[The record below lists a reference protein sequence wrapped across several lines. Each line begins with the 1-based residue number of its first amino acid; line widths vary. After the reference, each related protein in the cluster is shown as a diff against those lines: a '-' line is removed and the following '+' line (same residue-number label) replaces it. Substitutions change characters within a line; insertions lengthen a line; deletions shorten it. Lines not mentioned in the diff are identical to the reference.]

1 MSKNTVNFMLH
12 IKVYKSINGNAY
24 NYLLKSRDFFLVRT
38 CTVFGN
44 RFADINLKGD
54 LFGGVTTAIISLPLA
69 LAFGVASGAGAEAGL
84 WGAIM
89 VGFFAALFGG
99 SSSLISEPTGPM
111 TVIMTAVLTSMMA
124 KYPETGM
131 AMSFTVVIMAGAFQV
146 LLGTLKLGKYIT
158 LMPYSV
164 ISGFMSGIGV
174 ILIILQISPLLGHLA
189 PAGGVIGTLSALPDN
204 ILNLKFSELFLGL
217 LTLGILF
224 FLPQKYRR
232 YVPAQLIAL
241 VAVTLLS
248 VIFFDTDSIRRIGEI
263 PAGLP
268 SLVLPHINA
277 DMFTTMVIDAL
288 VLGTLGCI
296 DTLLTA
302 VIGDSLTRKEHD
314 SDKELR
320 GQGLANIISG
330 LFGALPGAG
339 ATMGTVTNIQVG
351 ARSPLSGIIRALVL
365 ALVVLVAGG
374 LTEPIPMA
382 VLAGIAVYVGFNILD
397 WSFIQRAHKVNV
409 QGMAIMYGV
418 MLLTV
423 FVDLIVAVGLGVFI
437 SNIIII
443 EQLSRVQARQ
453 VKAISD
459 ADENSVPLTD
469 SERGLLD
476 KANGK
481 VLFFYLSGPM
491 IFSVSKAISQQ
502 HSSISD
508 YDVMILDLTDVPMID
523 VTVGLALENAI
534 KDALDARCEVLLLC
548 PNINTRQQL
557 EKFHVLTLVPEGNT
571 YLFRYEALQAS
582 LKYVKNT
589 DLLEP
594 T

>member
-1 MSKNTVNFMLH
+1 MFGQRFEN
-12 IKVYKSINGNAY
+12 IN
-24 NYLLKSRDFFLVRT
+24 V
-38 CTVFGN
+38 
-44 RFADINLKGD
+44 KGD

-89 VGFFAALFGG
+89 VGLFASLFGG
-99 SSSLISEPTGPM
+99 SSTLISEPTGPM
-111 TVIMTAVLTSMMA
+111 TVIMTAVLTSMVA

-131 AMSFTVVIMAGAFQV
+131 AMTFTVVMMAGAFQI

-174 ILIILQISPLLGHLA
+174 ILIILQLSPLLGHAA
-189 PAGGVIGTLSALPDN
+189 PSGGVMGTLTALPDT
-204 ILNLKFSELFLGL
+204 LSNLDIKELFLGL
-217 LTLGILF
+217 LTLAVLF
-224 FLPQKYRR
+224 LFPQHYRK
-232 YVPAQLIAL
+232 YVPAQLVAL
-241 VAVTLLS
+241 VAVTLIS
-248 VIFFDTDSIRRIGEI
+248 VIIFDMGSIRRIGEI

-268 SLVLPHINA
+268 SIVIPTINS
-277 DMFTTMVIDAL
+277 DMFMTMVIDAL

-302 VIGDSLTRKEHD
+302 VIGDSLTRQEHD

-320 GQGLANIISG
+320 GQGLANMISG

-351 ARSPLSGIIRALVL
+351 ARSPLSGVFRAAVL

-397 WSFIQRAHKVNV
+397 WSFIQRAHKVSV

-443 EQLSRVQARQ
+443 ERLSREQARQ

-459 ADENSVPLTD
+459 ADEDDVPLTE

-476 KANGK
+476 QANGK

-491 IFSVSKAISQQ
+491 IFSVSKAISRQ
-502 HSSISD
+502 HTSISD
-508 YDVMILDLTDVPMID
+508 YEVMILDLTDVPMID

-534 KDALDARCEVLLLC
+534 NDALDANCKVYLLC
-548 PNINTRQQL
+548 PNKQTREQL
-557 EKFHVLTLVPEGNT
+557 EKFHVTDLVPDENT
-571 YLFRYEALQAS
+571 FKFRYEALKSAI
-582 LKYVKNT
+582 KYVSPS
-589 DLLEP
+589 EE
-594 T
+594 

>member
-1 MSKNTVNFMLH
+1 MQG
-12 IKVYKSINGNAY
+12 KSA
-24 NYLLKSRDFFLVRT
+24 
-38 CTVFGN
+38 VFGS
-44 RFADINLKGD
+44 RFEDINFKGD
-54 LFGGVTTAIISLPLA
+54 VFGGVTTAIISLPLA

-89 VGFFAALFGG
+89 VGLFTSLFGG
-99 SSSLISEPTGPM
+99 SNTLISEPTGPM

-131 AMSFTVVIMAGAFQV
+131 AMTFTVVMMAGAFQI
-146 LLGTLKLGKYIT
+146 LLGTLKLGKYVT

-174 ILIILQISPLLGHLA
+174 ILIILQLSPLMGHAA
-189 PAGGVIGTLSALPDN
+189 PSGGVLGTLSALPET
-204 ILNLKFSELFLGL
+204 ISNLKFSELFLGL

-224 FLPQKYRR
+224 FFPKQYRK
-232 YVPAQLIAL
+232 YVPAQLVAL

-248 VIFFDTDSIRRIGEI
+248 VILFDTEDIRRIGEI

-268 SLVLPHINA
+268 SLVAPYIDT
-277 DMFTTMVIDAL
+277 DMFVEMVIDAL

-320 GQGLANIISG
+320 GQGLANMISG

-351 ARSPLSGIIRALVL
+351 ARSPLSGVIRALML

-397 WSFIQRAHKVNV
+397 WSFIQRAHKVSFS
-409 QGMAIMYGV
+409 GMAVMYGV

-443 EQLSRVQARQ
+443 ERLSREQARQ

-459 ADENSVPLTD
+459 ADEDDVPLTD

-476 KANGK
+476 RANGK

-491 IFSVSKAISQQ
+491 IFSVSKAISRQ

-534 KDALDARCEVLLLC
+534 KDALDANCAVYLLC
-548 PNINTRQQL
+548 PNERTREQL
-557 EKFHVLTLVPEGNT
+557 EKFHVIDLVPDENM
-571 YLFRYEALQAS
+571 YQFRYEALNAAVAHVEADQYQRITA
-582 LKYVKNT
+582 
-589 DLLEP
+589 
-594 T
+594 

>member
-1 MSKNTVNFMLH
+1 MF
-12 IKVYKSINGNAY
+12 G
-24 NYLLKSRDFFLVRT
+24 SRFK
-38 CTVFGN
+38 
-44 RFADINLKGD
+44 DINFKGD
-54 LFGGVTTAIISLPLA
+54 IFGGVTTAIISLPLA

-89 VGFFAALFGG
+89 VGLFASLFGG
-99 SSSLISEPTGPM
+99 SNTLISEPTGPM
-111 TVIMTAVLTSMMA
+111 TVIMTAVLTSMMT

-131 AMSFTVVIMAGAFQV
+131 AMTFTVVMMAGAFQI
-146 LLGTLKLGKYIT
+146 LLGTLKMGKYVT

-174 ILIILQISPLLGHLA
+174 ILIILQLSPLLGHAA
-189 PAGGVIGTLSALPDN
+189 PAGGVLGTLSALPET
-204 ILNLKFSELFLGL
+204 ISNLKFNELFLGL

-224 FLPQKYRR
+224 FFPKKYRK
-232 YVPAQLIAL
+232 YVPAQLVAL

-248 VIFFDTDSIRRIGEI
+248 VMLFDTEDIRRIGEI

-268 SLVLPHINA
+268 SLVAPHIDP
-277 DMFTTMVIDAL
+277 DMFVEMVIDAL

-320 GQGLANIISG
+320 GQGLANMISG

-351 ARSPLSGIIRALVL
+351 ARSPLSGVVRALVL

-397 WSFIQRAHKVNV
+397 WSFIQRAHKVSFS
-409 QGMAIMYGV
+409 GMAIMYGV

-423 FVDLIVAVGLGVFI
+423 FVDLIVAVGLGVFV
-437 SNIIII
+437 SNIMII
-443 EQLSRVQARQ
+443 ERLSREQARQ

-459 ADENSVPLTD
+459 ADEDDVPLTD

-476 KANGK
+476 RANGR

-491 IFSVSKAISQQ
+491 IFSVSKAISRQ
-502 HSSISD
+502 HTSISD
-508 YDVMILDLTDVPMID
+508 YDVMILDLTDVPMLD

-534 KDALDARCEVLLLC
+534 KDALDAHCEVYLLC
-548 PNINTRQQL
+548 PNQRTREQL
-557 EKFHVLTLVPEGNT
+557 EKFHVIDLVPDNNM
-571 YLFRYEALQAS
+571 YQFRYEALNAAVAHVESDQYQRMTA
-582 LKYVKNT
+582 
-589 DLLEP
+589 
-594 T
+594 

>member
-1 MSKNTVNFMLH
+1 MFQ
-12 IKVYKSINGNAY
+12 A
-24 NYLLKSRDFFLVRT
+24 
-38 CTVFGN
+38 
-44 RFADINLKGD
+44 RFADLNLRGD

-84 WGAIM
+84 WGAIL
-89 VGFFAALFGG
+89 VGLFAALFGG
-99 SSSLISEPTGPM
+99 SSTLISEPTGPM
-111 TVIMTAVLTSMMA
+111 TVIMTAILTTMVSR
-124 KYPETGM
+124 YPESG
-131 AMSFTVVIMAGAFQV
+131 AAIAFTVVMMAGAFQI

-164 ISGFMSGIGV
+164 VSGFMSGIGV
-174 ILIILQISPLLGHLA
+174 ILIILQLSPLLGH
-189 PAGGVIGTLSALPDN
+189 PSPGGGVLGTLSALPE
-204 ILNLKFSELFLGL
+204 LLANLKFSELFLGL
-217 LTLGILF
+217 ITLAILF
-224 FLPQKYRR
+224 FLPQKYRKQ
-232 YVPAQLIAL
+232 VPAQLVAL
-241 VAVTLLS
+241 VAVTLFS
-248 VIFFDTDSIRRIGEI
+248 VIFFDTDDIRRIGEI

-268 SLVLPHINA
+268 SIVVPTFNSEI
-277 DMFTTMVIDAL
+277 FVTMVIDAL

-314 SDKELR
+314 SDRELQ
-320 GQGLANIISG
+320 GQGIANMLAG

-351 ARSPLSGIIRALVL
+351 ARSPLSGVTRALVL

-382 VLAGIAVYVGFNILD
+382 VLAGIAVYVGVNILD
-397 WSFIQRAHKVNV
+397 WAFIQRAHKISI

-437 SNIIII
+437 SNILVI
-443 EQLSRVQARQ
+443 ERLSREQARQ

-459 ADENSVPLTD
+459 ADDDDVPLTE
-469 SERGLLD
+469 SERKLLD

-491 IFSVSKAISQQ
+491 IFSVSKAITRQ
-502 HSSISD
+502 HSSVD
-508 YDVMILDLTDVPMID
+508 KYQAMILDLTDVPMID

-534 KDALDARCEVLLLC
+534 RDAQEANCEVYLLC
-548 PNINTRQQL
+548 PNEKTRSEL
-557 EKFHVLTLVPEGNT
+557 EKFHVIDLVPDQNMFT
-571 YLFRYEALQAS
+571 FRYEALNAAVKQVTAS
-582 LKYVKNT
+582 
-589 DLLEP
+589 E
-594 T
+594 

>member
-1 MSKNTVNFMLH
+1 MF
-12 IKVYKSINGNAY
+12 G
-24 NYLLKSRDFFLVRT
+24 SRFK
-38 CTVFGN
+38 
-44 RFADINLKGD
+44 DINFKGD
-54 LFGGVTTAIISLPLA
+54 IFGGVTTAIISLPLA

-89 VGFFAALFGG
+89 VGLFASLFGG
-99 SSSLISEPTGPM
+99 SNTLISEPTGPM

-131 AMSFTVVIMAGAFQV
+131 AMTFTVVMMAGAFQI
-146 LLGTLKLGKYIT
+146 LIGTLKMGKYVT

-174 ILIILQISPLLGHLA
+174 ILIILQLSPLLGHAA
-189 PAGGVIGTLSALPDN
+189 PTGGVLGTLSALPET
-204 ILNLKFSELFLGL
+204 ISNLKFNELFLGL

-224 FLPQKYRR
+224 FFPKKYRK
-232 YVPAQLIAL
+232 YVPAQLVAL

-248 VIFFDTDSIRRIGEI
+248 VMLFDTEDIRRIGEI

-268 SLVLPHINA
+268 SLVAPHIDP
-277 DMFTTMVIDAL
+277 DMFVEMVIDAL

-320 GQGLANIISG
+320 GQGLANMISG

-351 ARSPLSGIIRALVL
+351 ARSPLSGVVRALVL

-397 WSFIQRAHKVNV
+397 WSFIQRAHKVSFS
-409 QGMAIMYGV
+409 GMAIMYGV

-423 FVDLIVAVGLGVFI
+423 FVDLIVAVGLGVFV
-437 SNIIII
+437 SNIMII
-443 EQLSRVQARQ
+443 ERLSREQARQ

-459 ADENSVPLTD
+459 ADEDDVPLTD

-476 KANGK
+476 RANGR

-491 IFSVSKAISQQ
+491 IFSVSKAISRQ
-502 HSSISD
+502 HTSISD
-508 YDVMILDLTDVPMID
+508 YDVMILDLTDVPMLD

-534 KDALDARCEVLLLC
+534 KDALDARCEVYLLC
-548 PNINTRQQL
+548 PNQRTREQL
-557 EKFHVLTLVPEGNT
+557 EKFHVIDLVPDNNM
-571 YLFRYEALQAS
+571 YQFRYEALNAAVAHVESDQYQRMTA
-582 LKYVKNT
+582 
-589 DLLEP
+589 
-594 T
+594 

>member
-1 MSKNTVNFMLH
+1 MF
-12 IKVYKSINGNAY
+12 G
-24 NYLLKSRDFFLVRT
+24 SRFE
-38 CTVFGN
+38 
-44 RFADINLKGD
+44 DINFKGD
-54 LFGGVTTAIISLPLA
+54 VFGGVTTAIISLPLA

-89 VGFFAALFGG
+89 VGLFASLFGG
-99 SSSLISEPTGPM
+99 SNTLISEPTGPM

-124 KYPETGM
+124 KYPGTGM
-131 AMSFTVVIMAGAFQV
+131 AMTFTVVMMAGAFQI
-146 LLGTLKLGKYIT
+146 LLGTLKLGKYVT

-174 ILIILQISPLLGHLA
+174 ILIILQLSPLMGHAA
-189 PAGGVIGTLSALPDN
+189 PSGGVLGTLSALPET
-204 ILNLKFSELFLGL
+204 ISNLKFSELFLGL

-224 FLPQKYRR
+224 FFPKQYRK
-232 YVPAQLIAL
+232 YVPAQLVAL

-248 VIFFDTDSIRRIGEI
+248 VMLFDTEDIRRIGEI

-268 SLVLPHINA
+268 SLVAPHIDP
-277 DMFTTMVIDAL
+277 DMFVEMVIDAL

-320 GQGLANIISG
+320 GQGLANMISG

-351 ARSPLSGIIRALVL
+351 ARSPLSGVIRALML

-397 WSFIQRAHKVNV
+397 WSFIQRAHKVSFS
-409 QGMAIMYGV
+409 GMAVMYGV

-443 EQLSRVQARQ
+443 ERLSREQARQ

-459 ADENSVPLTD
+459 ADEDDVPLTD

-476 KANGK
+476 RANGK

-491 IFSVSKAISQQ
+491 IFSVSKAISRQ

-534 KDALDARCEVLLLC
+534 KDALDANCAVYLLC
-548 PNINTRQQL
+548 PNERTREQL
-557 EKFHVLTLVPEGNT
+557 EKFHVIDLVPNDNM
-571 YLFRYEALQAS
+571 YQFRYEALNAAVAHVEADQYQRITA
-582 LKYVKNT
+582 
-589 DLLEP
+589 
-594 T
+594 

>member
-1 MSKNTVNFMLH
+1 MINNLRIICYSHANFCIRGIVLF
-12 IKVYKSINGNAY
+12 KERFKDVSI
-24 NYLLKSRDFFLVRT
+24 
-38 CTVFGN
+38 
-44 RFADINLKGD
+44 KGD

-84 WGAIM
+84 WGAIL

-99 SSSLISEPTGPM
+99 SSTLISEPTGPM
-111 TVIMTAVLTSMMA
+111 TVIMTAILTTMVA
-124 KYPETGM
+124 KYPESGV
-131 AMSFTVVIMAGAFQV
+131 AISFTIVMMAGAFQF
-146 LLGTLKLGKYIT
+146 LIGSLKLGKYVT

-174 ILIILQISPLLGHLA
+174 ILIILQLSPLLGHAA
-189 PAGGVIGTLSALPDN
+189 PTGGVIGTLSSLPNTLAN
-204 ILNLKFSELFLGL
+204 IKFSELFLGL
-217 LTLGILF
+217 LTLVTLF
-224 FLPQKYRR
+224 MFPKRYRK
-232 YVPAQLIAL
+232 YVPAQLVAL
-241 VAVTLLS
+241 VGVTLLS
-248 VIFFDTDSIRRIGEI
+248 IMFFDTDSIRRIGEI

-268 SLVLPHINA
+268 SLVVPHINA
-277 DMFTTMVIDAL
+277 DIFVTMIIDAL

-320 GQGLANIISG
+320 GQGLANMISG

-351 ARSPLSGIIRALVL
+351 ARSPLSGITRAVVL

-397 WSFIQRAHKVNV
+397 WSFIQRAHKVSM
-409 QGMAIMYGV
+409 QSMTIMYGV

-437 SNIIII
+437 SNILII
-443 EQLSRVQARQ
+443 ERLSREQARQ

-459 ADENSVPLTD
+459 ADQNDVPLTQ

-476 KANGK
+476 QANGK

-491 IFSVSKAISQQ
+491 IFSVSKAISRQ
-502 HSSISD
+502 HTSIAE
-508 YDVMILDLTDVPMID
+508 YEAMILDLTDVPMID

-534 KDALDARCEVLLLC
+534 KDALEANCEVFLLC
-548 PNINTRQQL
+548 PNQQTREQLGKFQAIDSLPKENT
-557 EKFHVLTLVPEGNT
+557 F
-571 YLFRYEALQAS
+571 LFRYEALQAA
-582 LKYVKNT
+582 LKHVKKQ
-589 DLLEP
+589 D
-594 T
+594 

>member
-1 MSKNTVNFMLH
+1 MFR
-12 IKVYKSINGNAY
+12 G
-24 NYLLKSRDFFLVRT
+24 
-38 CTVFGN
+38 
-44 RFADINLKGD
+44 RFADIDLKGD
-54 LFGGVTTAIISLPLA
+54 VFGGVTTAIISLPLA

-84 WGAIM
+84 WGAIL
-89 VGFFAALFGG
+89 VGLFAALFGG
-99 SSSLISEPTGPM
+99 SSTLISEPTGPM
-111 TVIMTAVLTSMMA
+111 TVIMTAILTSMVSR
-124 KYPETGM
+124 YPETGL
-131 AMSFTVVIMAGAFQV
+131 AVSFTVVMMAGAFQIV
-146 LLGTLKLGKYIT
+146 LGTLKLGKYIT

-174 ILIILQISPLLGHLA
+174 ILIILQLSPLLGQAA
-189 PAGGVIGTLSALPDN
+189 PAGGVMGTLTALPE
-204 ILNLKFSELFLGL
+204 IISQMKFSELFLGL

-224 FLPQKYRR
+224 FLPAQYRKQ
-232 YVPAQLIAL
+232 VPVQLIAL
-241 VAVTLLS
+241 VGVTLIS
-248 VIFFDTDSIRRIGEI
+248 VLLFDRDEIRRIGVI

-268 SLVLPHINA
+268 SFVIPTFNA
-277 DMFTTMVIDAL
+277 EMFTTMVIDAL

-320 GQGLANIISG
+320 GQGLANMIAG
-330 LFGALPGAG
+330 LLGALPGAG

-351 ARSPLSGIIRALVL
+351 ARSPLSGVVRALIL

-397 WSFIQRAHKVNV
+397 WSFIQRAHKVSV

-437 SNIIII
+437 SNILII
-443 EQLSRVQARQ
+443 ERLSREQARQ

-459 ADENSVPLTD
+459 ADENDVPLTD
-469 SERGLLD
+469 SERALLD
-476 KANGK
+476 QANGK

-491 IFSVSKAISQQ
+491 IFSVSKAIARQ
-502 HSSISD
+502 HNHISD
-508 YDVMILDLTDVPMID
+508 YEAMILDLTDVPMID

-534 KDALDARCEVLLLC
+534 NDALDAHCAVYLLC
-548 PNINTRQQL
+548 PNVHTKQQL
-557 EKFHVLTLVPEGNT
+557 EKFHILDLVPTEQT
-571 YLFRYEALQAS
+571 FSFRYEALNAA
-582 LKYVKNT
+582 VKQVAQNR
-589 DLLEP
+589 
-594 T
+594 

>member
-1 MSKNTVNFMLH
+1 MF
-12 IKVYKSINGNAY
+12 G
-24 NYLLKSRDFFLVRT
+24 SRFK
-38 CTVFGN
+38 
-44 RFADINLKGD
+44 DINFKGD
-54 LFGGVTTAIISLPLA
+54 IFGGVTTAIISLPLA

-89 VGFFAALFGG
+89 VGLFASLFGG
-99 SSSLISEPTGPM
+99 SNTLISEPTGPM

-131 AMSFTVVIMAGAFQV
+131 AMTFTVVMMAGAFQI
-146 LLGTLKLGKYIT
+146 LLGTLKMGKYVT

-174 ILIILQISPLLGHLA
+174 ILIILQLSPLLGHAA
-189 PAGGVIGTLSALPDN
+189 PTGGVIGTLSALPET
-204 ILNLKFSELFLGL
+204 ISNLKFNELFLGL

-224 FLPQKYRR
+224 FFPKKYRK
-232 YVPAQLIAL
+232 YVPAQLVAL

-248 VIFFDTDSIRRIGEI
+248 VMLFDTEDIRRIGEI

-268 SLVLPHINA
+268 SLVAPHIDP
-277 DMFTTMVIDAL
+277 DMFVEMVIDAL

-320 GQGLANIISG
+320 GQGLANMISG

-351 ARSPLSGIIRALVL
+351 ARSPLSGVVRALVL

-397 WSFIQRAHKVNV
+397 WSFIQRAHKVSFS
-409 QGMAIMYGV
+409 GMAIMYGV

-423 FVDLIVAVGLGVFI
+423 FVDLIVAVGLGVFV
-437 SNIIII
+437 SNIMII
-443 EQLSRVQARQ
+443 ERLSREQARQ

-459 ADENSVPLTD
+459 ADEDDVPLTD

-476 KANGK
+476 RANGR

-491 IFSVSKAISQQ
+491 IFSVSKAISRQ
-502 HSSISD
+502 HTSISD
-508 YDVMILDLTDVPMID
+508 YDVMILDLTDVPMLD

-534 KDALDARCEVLLLC
+534 KDALDARCEVYLLC
-548 PNINTRQQL
+548 PNQRTREQL
-557 EKFHVLTLVPEGNT
+557 EKFHVIDLVPDNNM
-571 YLFRYEALQAS
+571 YQFRYEALNAAVAHVESDQYQRMTA
-582 LKYVKNT
+582 
-589 DLLEP
+589 
-594 T
+594 

>member
-1 MSKNTVNFMLH
+1 MF
-12 IKVYKSINGNAY
+12 G
-24 NYLLKSRDFFLVRT
+24 SRFK
-38 CTVFGN
+38 
-44 RFADINLKGD
+44 DINFKGD
-54 LFGGVTTAIISLPLA
+54 IFGGVITAIISLPLA
-69 LAFGVASGAGAEAGL
+69 LAFGVASGAGAEASL

-89 VGFFAALFGG
+89 VGLFASLFGG
-99 SSSLISEPTGPM
+99 SNTLISEPTGPM

-131 AMSFTVVIMAGAFQV
+131 AMTFTVVMMAGAFQI
-146 LLGTLKLGKYIT
+146 LLGTLKMGKYVT

-174 ILIILQISPLLGHLA
+174 ILIILQLSPLLGHAA
-189 PAGGVIGTLSALPDN
+189 PTGGVLGTLSALPET
-204 ILNLKFSELFLGL
+204 ISNLKFNELFLGL

-224 FLPQKYRR
+224 FFPKKYRK
-232 YVPAQLIAL
+232 YVPAQLVAL

-248 VIFFDTDSIRRIGEI
+248 VMLFDTEDIRRIGEI

-268 SLVLPHINA
+268 SLVAPHIDP
-277 DMFTTMVIDAL
+277 DMFVEMVIDAL

-320 GQGLANIISG
+320 GQGLANMISG

-351 ARSPLSGIIRALVL
+351 ARSPLSGVVRALVL

-397 WSFIQRAHKVNV
+397 WSFIQRAHKVSFS
-409 QGMAIMYGV
+409 GMAIMYGV

-423 FVDLIVAVGLGVFI
+423 FVDLIVAVGLGVFV
-437 SNIIII
+437 SNIMII
-443 EQLSRVQARQ
+443 ERLSREQARQ

-459 ADENSVPLTD
+459 ADEDDVPLTD

-476 KANGK
+476 RANGR

-491 IFSVSKAISQQ
+491 IFSVSKAISRQ
-502 HSSISD
+502 HTSISD
-508 YDVMILDLTDVPMID
+508 YDVMILDLTDVPMLD

-534 KDALDARCEVLLLC
+534 KDALDARCEVYLLC
-548 PNINTRQQL
+548 PNQRTREQL
-557 EKFHVLTLVPEGNT
+557 EKFHVIDLVPDNNM
-571 YLFRYEALQAS
+571 YQFRYEALNAAVAHVESDHYQRMTA
-582 LKYVKNT
+582 
-589 DLLEP
+589 
-594 T
+594 

>member
-1 MSKNTVNFMLH
+1 MFGQRFESVNF
-12 IKVYKSINGNAY
+12 
-24 NYLLKSRDFFLVRT
+24 
-38 CTVFGN
+38 
-44 RFADINLKGD
+44 KGD

-89 VGFFAALFGG
+89 VGLFASLFGG
-99 SSSLISEPTGPM
+99 SSTLISEPTGPM
-111 TVIMTAVLTSMMA
+111 TVIMTAVLTSMVA
-124 KYPETGM
+124 KYPETGI
-131 AMSFTVVIMAGAFQV
+131 AMTFTVVMMAGAFQI

-174 ILIILQISPLLGHLA
+174 ILIILQLSPLLGHAA
-189 PAGGVIGTLSALPDN
+189 PTGGVIGTLKALPDTLAHLD
-204 ILNLKFSELFLGL
+204 IKELFLGV
-217 LTLGILF
+217 LTLGVLF
-224 FLPQKYRR
+224 LFPQQYRK
-232 YVPAQLIAL
+232 YVPAQLVAL
-241 VAVTLLS
+241 VAVTLIS
-248 VIFFDTDSIRRIGEI
+248 VIIFDTDSIRRIGEI

-268 SLVLPHINA
+268 SIVIPTINS
-277 DMFTTMVIDAL
+277 DMFMTMVIDAL

-320 GQGLANIISG
+320 GQGLANMISG

-351 ARSPLSGIIRALVL
+351 ARSPLSGVFRAAVL

-397 WSFIQRAHKVNV
+397 WSFIQRAHKVSFA
-409 QGMAIMYGV
+409 GMAIMYGV

-443 EQLSRVQARQ
+443 ERLSREQARQ

-459 ADENSVPLTD
+459 ADEDDVPLTD
-469 SERGLLD
+469 SERRLLD

-491 IFSVSKAISQQ
+491 IFSVSKAIARQ

-508 YDVMILDLTDVPMID
+508 YEVMILDLTDVPMID

-534 KDALDARCEVLLLC
+534 NDALDANCKVYLLC
-548 PNINTRQQL
+548 PNEKTREQL
-557 EKFHVLTLVPEGNT
+557 EKFHVTDLVPDENT
-571 YLFRYEALQAS
+571 FKFRYEALKSAVR
-582 LKYVKNT
+582 YVSP
-589 DLLEP
+589 DEI
-594 T
+594 

>member
-1 MSKNTVNFMLH
+1 MTFYFLKLNAG
-12 IKVYKSINGNAY
+12 KSA
-24 NYLLKSRDFFLVRT
+24 
-38 CTVFGN
+38 VFGS
-44 RFADINLKGD
+44 RFEDINFKGD
-54 LFGGVTTAIISLPLA
+54 VFGGVTTAIISLPLA

-89 VGFFAALFGG
+89 VGLFASLFGG
-99 SSSLISEPTGPM
+99 SNTLISEPTGPM

-131 AMSFTVVIMAGAFQV
+131 AMTFTVVMMAGAFQI
-146 LLGTLKLGKYIT
+146 LLGTLKLGKYVT

-174 ILIILQISPLLGHLA
+174 ILIILQLSPLMGHAA
-189 PAGGVIGTLSALPDN
+189 PSGGVLGTLSALPET
-204 ILNLKFSELFLGL
+204 ISKLKFSELFLGL

-224 FLPQKYRR
+224 FFPKQYRK
-232 YVPAQLIAL
+232 YVPAQLVAL

-248 VIFFDTDSIRRIGEI
+248 VMLFDTEDIRRIGEI

-268 SLVLPHINA
+268 SLVAPHIDP
-277 DMFTTMVIDAL
+277 DMFVEMVIDAL

-320 GQGLANIISG
+320 GQGLANMISG

-351 ARSPLSGIIRALVL
+351 ARSPLSGVIRALML

-397 WSFIQRAHKVNV
+397 WSFIQRAHKVSFS
-409 QGMAIMYGV
+409 GMAVMYGV

-443 EQLSRVQARQ
+443 ERLSREQARQ

-459 ADENSVPLTD
+459 ADEDDVPLTD

-476 KANGK
+476 RANGK

-491 IFSVSKAISQQ
+491 IFSVSKAISRQ

-534 KDALDARCEVLLLC
+534 KDALDANCAVYLLC
-548 PNINTRQQL
+548 PNERTREQL
-557 EKFHVLTLVPEGNT
+557 EKFHVIDLVPNDNM
-571 YLFRYEALQAS
+571 YQFRYEALNAAVAHVEADQYQRITA
-582 LKYVKNT
+582 
-589 DLLEP
+589 
-594 T
+594 

>member
-1 MSKNTVNFMLH
+1 MF
-12 IKVYKSINGNAY
+12 G
-24 NYLLKSRDFFLVRT
+24 SRFE
-38 CTVFGN
+38 
-44 RFADINLKGD
+44 DINFKGD
-54 LFGGVTTAIISLPLA
+54 IFGGVTTAIISLPLA

-89 VGFFAALFGG
+89 VGLFASLFGG
-99 SSSLISEPTGPM
+99 SNTLISEPTGPM

-131 AMSFTVVIMAGAFQV
+131 AMTFTVVMMAGAFQI
-146 LLGTLKLGKYIT
+146 LLGTLKMGKYVT

-174 ILIILQISPLLGHLA
+174 ILIILQLSPLLGHAA
-189 PAGGVIGTLSALPDN
+189 PTGGVLGTLSALPET
-204 ILNLKFSELFLGL
+204 ISNLKFNELFLGL

-224 FLPQKYRR
+224 FFPKKYRK
-232 YVPAQLIAL
+232 YVPAQLVAL

-248 VIFFDTDSIRRIGEI
+248 VMLFDTEDIRRIGEI

-268 SLVLPHINA
+268 SLVAPHIDP
-277 DMFTTMVIDAL
+277 DMFVEMVIDAL

-320 GQGLANIISG
+320 GQGLANMISG

-351 ARSPLSGIIRALVL
+351 ARSPLSGVVRALVL

-397 WSFIQRAHKVNV
+397 WSFIQRAHKVSFS
-409 QGMAIMYGV
+409 GMAIMYGV

-423 FVDLIVAVGLGVFI
+423 FVDLIVAVGLGVFV
-437 SNIIII
+437 SNIMII
-443 EQLSRVQARQ
+443 ERLSREQARQ

-459 ADENSVPLTD
+459 ADEEDVPLTD

-476 KANGK
+476 RANGR

-491 IFSVSKAISQQ
+491 IFSVSKAISRQ
-502 HSSISD
+502 HTSISD
-508 YDVMILDLTDVPMID
+508 YDVMILDLTDVPMLD

-534 KDALDARCEVLLLC
+534 KDALDARCEVYLLC
-548 PNINTRQQL
+548 PNQRTREQL
-557 EKFHVLTLVPEGNT
+557 EKFHVIDLVPDNNM
-571 YLFRYEALQAS
+571 YQFRYEALNAAVAHVESDQYQRMTA
-582 LKYVKNT
+582 
-589 DLLEP
+589 
-594 T
+594 

>member
-1 MSKNTVNFMLH
+1 MS
-12 IKVYKSINGNAY
+12 G
-24 NYLLKSRDFFLVRT
+24 SRFK
-38 CTVFGN
+38 
-44 RFADINLKGD
+44 DINFKGD

-111 TVIMTAVLTSMMA
+111 TVIMTAVLTSMVA

-131 AMSFTVVIMAGAFQV
+131 AISFTVVMMAGAFQI

-174 ILIILQISPLLGHLA
+174 ILIILQLSPLLGQA
-189 PAGGVIGTLSALPDN
+189 SPSGGVMGTLTALPN
-204 ILNLKFSELFLGL
+204 ILSNINFSELFLAL

-224 FLPQKYRR
+224 FFPKQYQK
-232 YVPAQLIAL
+232 YVPAQLVAL
-241 VAVTLLS
+241 VAITLVSMILFS
-248 VIFFDTDSIRRIGEI
+248 TDDIRRIGEI

-268 SLVLPHINA
+268 SIVIPHFNI
-277 DMFTTMVIDAL
+277 DIFMTMIIDAL

-314 SDKELR
+314 PDKELR
-320 GQGLANIISG
+320 GQGIANMISG

-351 ARSPLSGIIRALVL
+351 ARSPMSGIIRALVL
-365 ALVVLVAGG
+365 AVVVLLAAC

-397 WSFIQRAHKVNV
+397 WSFIQRAHKVSI

-437 SNIIII
+437 SNIIVI
-443 EQLSRVQARQ
+443 ERLSREQARK

-459 ADENSVPLTD
+459 TDGDDVPLTYR
-469 SERGLLD
+469 ERVLLD

-491 IFSVSKAISQQ
+491 IFSVSKAISRQ
-502 HSSISD
+502 HTSVAD

-523 VTVGLALENAI
+523 ETVGLALENAV
-534 KDALDARCEVLLLC
+534 KDAQEAQCEVLLLC
-548 PNINTRQQL
+548 PNEQTYQQL
-557 EKFHVLTLVPEGNT
+557 KKCSVLDLVPDSNT
-571 YLFRYEALQAS
+571 YLLRYTALQAA
-582 LKYVKNT
+582 LKYVENSEYNEKT
-589 DLLEP
+589 Y
-594 T
+594 

>member
-1 MSKNTVNFMLH
+1 MF
-12 IKVYKSINGNAY
+12 G
-24 NYLLKSRDFFLVRT
+24 SRFT
-38 CTVFGN
+38 
-44 RFADINLKGD
+44 DINLKGD
-54 LFGGVTTAIISLPLA
+54 MFGGVTTAIISLPLA

-84 WGAIM
+84 WGAIT
-89 VGFFAALFGG
+89 VGLFAALFGG

-111 TVIMTAVLTSMMA
+111 TVIMTAVMTSMVA

-131 AMSFTVVIMAGAFQV
+131 AMTFTVVMMAGAFQI
-146 LLGTLKLGKYIT
+146 LLGTLKLGKYVT

-174 ILIILQISPLLGHLA
+174 ILIILQLSPLLGHAA
-189 PAGGVIGTLSALPDN
+189 PSGGVMGTLSALPDT
-204 ILNLKFSELFLGL
+204 LANLKISELFLGA

-224 FLPQKYRR
+224 GFPAKYRK
-232 YVPAQLIAL
+232 YVPAQLVAL

-248 VIFFDTDSIRRIGEI
+248 VIIFDTDSIRRIGEI

-268 SLVLPHINA
+268 SLVIPTISA
-277 DMFTTMVIDAL
+277 EQFTTMVIDAL

-320 GQGLANIISG
+320 GQGIANMISG

-351 ARSPLSGIIRALVL
+351 ARSPLSGVIRALVL

-382 VLAGIAVYVGFNILD
+382 VLAGIAMYVGFNILD
-397 WSFIQRAHKVNV
+397 WSFIQRAHKVSYA
-409 QGMAIMYGV
+409 GMGVMYGV

-423 FVDLIVAVGLGVFI
+423 FVDLIIAVGLGVFI
-437 SNIIII
+437 SNILII
-443 EQLSRVQARQ
+443 ERLSREQARQ

-459 ADENSVPLTD
+459 GDDEDDIPLTD
-469 SERGLLD
+469 SERQLLD
-476 KANGK
+476 SANGK

-491 IFSVSKAISQQ
+491 IFSVSKAISRQ

-508 YDVMILDLTDVPMID
+508 YEAMILDLTDVPMID

-534 KDALDARCEVLLLC
+534 KDALDAQCEVYLLC
-548 PNINTRQQL
+548 PNENTRQQL
-557 EKFHVLTLVPEGNT
+557 EKFHVIDLVPESNT
-571 YLFRYEALQAS
+571 YRFRYEALTAATS
-582 LKYVKNT
+582 YV
-589 DLLEP
+589 DRDEHQFESV
-594 T
+594 

>member
-1 MSKNTVNFMLH
+1 MTK
-12 IKVYKSINGNAY
+12 K
-24 NYLLKSRDFFLVRT
+24 
-38 CTVFGN
+38 
-44 RFADINLKGD
+44 RFDKIDLKGD
-54 LFGGVTTAIISLPLA
+54 VFGGVTTAIISLPLA

-89 VGFFAALFGG
+89 VGFFAAIFGG
-99 SSSLISEPTGPM
+99 SSTLISEPTGPM

-124 KYPETGM
+124 KYPDTGM
-131 AMSFTVVIMAGAFQV
+131 AMAFTVVMMAGAFQI
-146 LLGTLKLGKYIT
+146 LLGTLKLGKYVT

-174 ILIILQISPLLGHLA
+174 ILIILQLSPLLGHSA
-189 PAGGVIGTLSALPDN
+189 PAGGVLGTLSALPATLSN
-204 ILNLKFSELFLGL
+204 IHWSELFLGV
-217 LTLGILF
+217 LTLGVLF
-224 FLPQKYRR
+224 FFPKQYRK
-232 YVPAQLIAL
+232 YVPAQLVAL

-248 VIFFDTDSIRRIGEI
+248 ILLFDSDSIRRIGEI

-268 SLVLPHINA
+268 SLVVPHFNA
-277 DMFTTMVIDAL
+277 EIFTSMVIDAL

-320 GQGLANIISG
+320 GQGIANMISG

-351 ARSPLSGIIRALVL
+351 ARSPVSGIVRAIVL
-365 ALVVLVAGG
+365 ALVVLVAGS

-397 WSFIQRAHKVNV
+397 WSFIQRAHKVSL

-423 FVDLIVAVGLGVFI
+423 FVDLIAAVGLGVFI

-443 EQLSRVQARQ
+443 EKLSREQARK

-459 ADENSVPLTD
+459 SDDNGVPLTRN
-469 SERGLLD
+469 ERAILD
-476 KANGK
+476 KACGQ

-491 IFSVSKAISQQ
+491 IFSVSKAISRQ
-502 HSSISD
+502 HTSISD
-508 YDVMILDLTDVPMID
+508 YQVMILDLSDVPMID

-534 KDALDARCEVLLLC
+534 KDAQDVQCEVLLLC
-548 PNINTRQQL
+548 PNMRTRQQL
-557 EKFHVLTLVPEGNT
+557 EKFHILDLIATEHNYATREQALEAALTHING
-571 YLFRYEALQAS
+571 
-582 LKYVKNT
+582 
-589 DLLEP
+589 EP
-594 T
+594 NPLTAA

>member
-1 MSKNTVNFMLH
+1 M
-12 IKVYKSINGNAY
+12 
-24 NYLLKSRDFFLVRT
+24 
-38 CTVFGN
+38 FGD
-44 RFADINLKGD
+44 RFNDINLKGD

-84 WGAIM
+84 WGAIL
-89 VGFFAALFGG
+89 VGLFAALFGG
-99 SSSLISEPTGPM
+99 SSTLISEPTGPM
-111 TVIMTAVLTSMMA
+111 TVIMTAVLTSMVA
-124 KYPETGM
+124 KYPESGI
-131 AMSFTVVIMAGAFQV
+131 AISFTIVMMAGAFQV
-146 LLGTLKLGKYIT
+146 LIGTLKLGKYIT

-164 ISGFMSGIGV
+164 VSGFMSGIGV
-174 ILIILQISPLLGHLA
+174 ILIILQLSPLLGHAA
-189 PAGGVIGTLSALPDN
+189 PAGGVLGTLSALPETISN
-204 ILNLKFSELFLGL
+204 MKFSEFFLGL

-224 FLPQKYRR
+224 FFPKQYRK
-232 YVPAQLIAL
+232 YVPAQLVAL

-248 VIFFDTDSIRRIGEI
+248 VILFDFDDVRRIGEI
-263 PAGLP
+263 PTGLP
-268 SLVLPHINA
+268 SLVVPVVNGEI
-277 DMFTTMVIDAL
+277 FTAMVIDAL

-320 GQGLANIISG
+320 GQGLANMISG

-351 ARSPLSGIIRALVL
+351 ARSPLSGVIRALIL
-365 ALVVLVAGG
+365 ALVVLVASG

-382 VLAGIAVYVGFNILD
+382 VLAGIAVYVGFGILD
-397 WSFIQRAHKVNV
+397 WSFIQRAHRVSV

-437 SNIIII
+437 SNILII
-443 EQLSRVQARQ
+443 ERLSRVQAKQ

-459 ADENSVPLTD
+459 ADENDVPLTD

-476 KANGK
+476 RANGK

-491 IFSVSKAISQQ
+491 IFSVSKAISRQ
-502 HSSISD
+502 HSSIAD
-508 YDVMILDLTDVPMID
+508 YEAMILDLTDVPMID

-534 KDALDARCEVLLLC
+534 KDAQEAQCDVYLLC
-548 PNINTRQQL
+548 PNERVREQL
-557 EKFHVLTLVPEGNT
+557 EKFHVLDLVPDENT
-571 YLFRYEALQAS
+571 FKFRYEALNAAVNKVEQDEHQGAFI
-582 LKYVKNT
+582 
-589 DLLEP
+589 
-594 T
+594 

>member
-1 MSKNTVNFMLH
+1 MF
-12 IKVYKSINGNAY
+12 G
-24 NYLLKSRDFFLVRT
+24 SRFEDM
-38 CTVFGN
+38 
-44 RFADINLKGD
+44 NLKGD
-54 LFGGVTTAIISLPLA
+54 MFGGVTTAIISLPLA

-89 VGFFAALFGG
+89 VGLFAALFGG
-99 SSSLISEPTGPM
+99 SSSLIAEPTGPM
-111 TVIMTAVLTSMMA
+111 TVIMTAVMTSMMA
-124 KYPETGM
+124 KYPESGM
-131 AMSFTVVIMAGAFQV
+131 AMTFTVVMMAGAFQV
-146 LLGTLKLGKYIT
+146 LLGTLKLGKYVT

-174 ILIILQISPLLGHLA
+174 ILIILQLSPLLGHAA
-189 PAGGVIGTLSALPDN
+189 PSGGVMGTLAALPDTVAN
-204 ILNLKFSELFLGL
+204 MKFSELFLGL
-217 LTLGILF
+217 LTLAILF
-224 FLPQKYRR
+224 LFPSKYRK
-232 YVPAQLIAL
+232 YVPAQLVAL

-248 VIFFDTDSIRRIGEI
+248 VIIFDTETIRRIGEI

-268 SLVLPHINA
+268 SLVIPTINA
-277 DMFTTMVIDAL
+277 EVFTTMVIDAL

-320 GQGLANIISG
+320 GQGIANILSG

-351 ARSPLSGIIRALVL
+351 ARSPLSGVIRALVL

-397 WSFIQRAHKVNV
+397 WSFIQRAHKVSFA
-409 QGMAIMYGV
+409 GMAIMYGV

-437 SNIIII
+437 SNILII
-443 EQLSRVQARQ
+443 ERLSREQARQ

-459 ADENSVPLTD
+459 ADEDDLPLTD
-469 SERGLLD
+469 SERQLLD
-476 KANGK
+476 SANGK

-491 IFSVSKAISQQ
+491 IFSVSKAISRQ
-502 HSSISD
+502 HSSIAD
-508 YDVMILDLTDVPMID
+508 YEVMILDLTDVPMID

-534 KDALDARCEVLLLC
+534 KDALDAKCEVYLLC
-548 PNINTRQQL
+548 PNESTRQQL
-557 EKFHVLTLVPEGNT
+557 EKFHVIDLVPESNT
-571 YLFRYEALQAS
+571 YRFRYEALNAA
-582 LKYVKNT
+582 KTYV
-589 DLLEP
+589 DRDEHQFDAV
-594 T
+594 

>member
-1 MSKNTVNFMLH
+1 MTFYFLKLNAG
-12 IKVYKSINGNAY
+12 KSA
-24 NYLLKSRDFFLVRT
+24 
-38 CTVFGN
+38 VFGS
-44 RFADINLKGD
+44 RFEDINFKGD
-54 LFGGVTTAIISLPLA
+54 VFGGVTTAIISLPLA

-89 VGFFAALFGG
+89 VGLFASLFGG
-99 SSSLISEPTGPM
+99 SNTLISEPTGPM

-131 AMSFTVVIMAGAFQV
+131 AMTFTVVMMAGAFQI
-146 LLGTLKLGKYIT
+146 LLGTLKLGKYVT

-174 ILIILQISPLLGHLA
+174 ILIILQLSPLMGHAA
-189 PAGGVIGTLSALPDN
+189 PSGGVLGTLSALPN
-204 ILNLKFSELFLGL
+204 TISNLKFSELFLGL

-224 FLPQKYRR
+224 FFPKQYRK
-232 YVPAQLIAL
+232 YVPAQLVAL

-248 VIFFDTDSIRRIGEI
+248 VMLFDTEDIRRIGEI

-268 SLVLPHINA
+268 SLVAPHIDP
-277 DMFTTMVIDAL
+277 DMFVEMVIDAL

-320 GQGLANIISG
+320 GQGLANMISG

-351 ARSPLSGIIRALVL
+351 ARSPLSGVIRALML

-397 WSFIQRAHKVNV
+397 WSFIQRAHKVSFS
-409 QGMAIMYGV
+409 GMAVMYGV

-443 EQLSRVQARQ
+443 ERLSREQARQ

-459 ADENSVPLTD
+459 ADEDDVPLTD

-476 KANGK
+476 RANGK

-491 IFSVSKAISQQ
+491 IFSVSKAISRQ

-534 KDALDARCEVLLLC
+534 KDALDANCAVYLLC
-548 PNINTRQQL
+548 PNERTREQL
-557 EKFHVLTLVPEGNT
+557 EKFHVIDLVPNDNM
-571 YLFRYEALQAS
+571 YQFRYEALNAAVAHVEADQYQRITA
-582 LKYVKNT
+582 
-589 DLLEP
+589 
-594 T
+594 

>member
-1 MSKNTVNFMLH
+1 M
-12 IKVYKSINGNAY
+12 
-24 NYLLKSRDFFLVRT
+24 
-38 CTVFGN
+38 FGQ
-44 RFADINLKGD
+44 RFDNINLKGD

-69 LAFGVASGAGAEAGL
+69 LVFGVASGAGAEAGL

-89 VGFFAALFGG
+89 VGLFASLFGG
-99 SSSLISEPTGPM
+99 SSTLISEPTGPM
-111 TVIMTAVLTSMMA
+111 TVIMTAVLTSMVA

-131 AMSFTVVIMAGAFQV
+131 AMTFTVVMMAGAFQI

-174 ILIILQISPLLGHLA
+174 ILIILQLSPLLGHAA
-189 PAGGVIGTLSALPDN
+189 PPGGVIGTLSALPDT
-204 ILNLKFSELFLGL
+204 LSNLDIKELFLGG
-217 LTLGILF
+217 LTLGVLF
-224 FLPQKYRR
+224 LFPDKYRK
-232 YVPAQLIAL
+232 YVPAQLVAL

-248 VIFFDTDSIRRIGEI
+248 VLFFDMESIRRIGEI

-268 SLVLPHINA
+268 SLVIPTINFE
-277 DMFTTMVIDAL
+277 MFTTMVIDAL

-320 GQGLANIISG
+320 GQGLANMISG

-351 ARSPLSGIIRALVL
+351 ARSPLSGVFRAAVL

-397 WSFIQRAHKVNV
+397 WSFIQRAHKVSFA
-409 QGMAIMYGV
+409 GMAIMYGV

-443 EQLSRVQARQ
+443 ERLSREQARQ

-459 ADENSVPLTD
+459 ADEDDVPLTD
-469 SERGLLD
+469 SERALLD

-491 IFSVSKAISQQ
+491 IFSVSKAISRQ

-508 YDVMILDLTDVPMID
+508 YEVMILDLTDVPMID

-534 KDALDARCEVLLLC
+534 NDALDANCKVYLLC
-548 PNINTRQQL
+548 PNEQTKEQL
-557 EKFHVLTLVPEGNT
+557 DKFHVTDLIPSENT
-571 YLFRYEALQAS
+571 YKFRYEALKFAI
-582 LKYVKNT
+582 KYVSPNE
-589 DLLEP
+589 D
-594 T
+594 

>member
-1 MSKNTVNFMLH
+1 ML
-12 IKVYKSINGNAY
+12 
-24 NYLLKSRDFFLVRT
+24 
-38 CTVFGN
+38 GN
-44 RFADINLKGD
+44 RFENINLKGD

-99 SSSLISEPTGPM
+99 STTLISEPTGPM
-111 TVIMTAVLTSMMA
+111 TVIMTAILTSMMA

-131 AMSFTVVIMAGAFQV
+131 AMSFTVVMMAGAFQI
-146 LLGTLKLGKYIT
+146 LLGTLKLGKYVT

-174 ILIILQISPLLGHLA
+174 ILIILQLSPLLGHST
-189 PAGGVIGTLSALPDN
+189 PAGGVLGTISALPDTLSN
-204 ILNLKFSELFLGL
+204 INFSELL
-217 LTLGILF
+217 LGILTLAVLIYF
-224 FLPQKYRR
+224 PKKYRK
-232 YVPAQLIAL
+232 YVPAQLVAL
-241 VAVTLLS
+241 VSITLLS
-248 VIFFDTDSIRRIGEI
+248 VLLFDIDSIRRIGEI

-268 SLVLPHINA
+268 SLVIPHFNA

-351 ARSPLSGIIRALVL
+351 ARTPLSGMIRAAVL

-382 VLAGIAVYVGFNILD
+382 VLAGIAVYVGLNILD
-397 WSFIQRAHKVNV
+397 WSFIQRAHKVSI

-423 FVDLIVAVGLGVFI
+423 FVDLIAAVGLGVFI

-443 EQLSRVQARQ
+443 DKLSKVQARK

-459 ADENSVPLTD
+459 GDDNVVPL
-469 SERGLLD
+469 SKREREILD
-476 KANGK
+476 KADGK

-491 IFSVSKAISQQ
+491 IFSVSKAISRQ
-502 HSSISD
+502 HASIAD
-508 YDVMILDLTDVPMID
+508 YQVMILDLTDVPMID

-534 KDALDARCEVLLLC
+534 KDALDANCEVLLVC
-548 PNINTRQQL
+548 PNIETRQQL
-557 EKFHVLTLVPEGNT
+557 EKFHILTLISKENN
-571 YLFRYEALQAS
+571 YLNREKALQTALTHVS
-582 LKYVKNT
+582 T
-589 DLLEP
+589 
-594 T
+594 

>member
-1 MSKNTVNFMLH
+1 M
-12 IKVYKSINGNAY
+12 
-24 NYLLKSRDFFLVRT
+24 FL
-38 CTVFGN
+38 N
-44 RFADINLKGD
+44 RFENINLKGD
-54 LFGGVTTAIISLPLA
+54 IFGGVTTAIISLPLA

-89 VGFFAALFGG
+89 VGFFAAIFGG
-99 SSSLISEPTGPM
+99 STTLISEPTGPM
-111 TVIMTAVLTSMMA
+111 TVIMTAILTSMMA

-131 AMSFTVVIMAGAFQV
+131 AMSFTVVIMAGAFQIV
-146 LLGTLKLGKYIT
+146 LGTLKLGKYIT

-174 ILIILQISPLLGHLA
+174 ILIILQLSPLLGHSA
-189 PAGGVIGTLSALPDN
+189 PPGGVVGTLSELPS
-204 ILNLKFSELFLGL
+204 ILANVELGELFLGL
-217 LTLGILF
+217 LTLAVLF
-224 FLPQKYRR
+224 YFPKQYRK
-232 YVPAQLIAL
+232 YVPAQLVAL
-241 VAVTLLS
+241 VAITLLS
-248 VIFFDTDSIRRIGEI
+248 VILFDTDSIRRIGEI

-268 SLVLPHINA
+268 SLVIPHFNTE
-277 DMFTTMVIDAL
+277 MFTTMVIDAL

-320 GQGLANIISG
+320 GQGIANMISG
-330 LFGALPGAG
+330 FFGALPGAG

-351 ARSPLSGIIRALVL
+351 ARSPVSGIVRALVL

-397 WSFIQRAHKVNV
+397 WSFIQRAHKVSV
-409 QGMAIMYGV
+409 QGMVIMYGV

-443 EQLSRVQARQ
+443 EQLSREQARK

-459 ADENSVPLTD
+459 ADENDVPLTD
-469 SERGLLD
+469 SERAILD
-476 KANGK
+476 QANGK

-491 IFSVSKAISQQ
+491 IFSVSKAISRQ
-502 HSSISD
+502 HTSICD
-508 YDVMILDLTDVPMID
+508 YQVMILDLTDVPMLD

-534 KDALDARCEVLLLC
+534 KDALDADCEVLLLC
-548 PNINTRQQL
+548 PNTKTRQQL
-557 EKFHVLTLVPEGNT
+557 EKFSILASLANDKNYASRE
-571 YLFRYEALQAS
+571 EALQAA
-582 LKYVKNT
+582 LDYVLAK
-589 DLLEP
+589 
-594 T
+594 

>member
-1 MSKNTVNFMLH
+1 MML
-12 IKVYKSINGNAY
+12 
-24 NYLLKSRDFFLVRT
+24 
-38 CTVFGN
+38 N
-44 RFADINLKGD
+44 RFENINLKGD
-54 LFGGVTTAIISLPLA
+54 IFGGVTTAIISLPLA

-89 VGFFAALFGG
+89 VGFFSALFGG
-99 SSSLISEPTGPM
+99 SSTLISEPTGPM

-131 AMSFTVVIMAGAFQV
+131 AMSFTVVMMAGLFQI
-146 LLGTLKLGKYIT
+146 LLGTLKLGKYVT

-174 ILIILQISPLLGHLA
+174 ILIILQLSPLLGHSA
-189 PAGGVIGTLSALPDN
+189 PTGGVIGTLSALPDKL
-204 ILNLKFSELFLGL
+204 LNVNLSELFLGI
-217 LTLGILF
+217 LTLGVLF
-224 FLPQKYRR
+224 YFPKKYRK
-232 YVPAQLIAL
+232 YVPAQLVAL
-241 VAVTLLS
+241 VSVTLLS
-248 VIFFDTDSIRRIGEI
+248 IMLFDIDSIRRIGEI

-268 SLVLPHINA
+268 SLILPHFNTE
-277 DMFTTMVIDAL
+277 MFTTMIIDAL

-320 GQGLANIISG
+320 GQGFANLISG

-351 ARSPLSGIIRALVL
+351 ARSPISGLIRALVL
-365 ALVVLVAGG
+365 ALVVLIAGS

-382 VLAGIAVYVGFNILD
+382 VLAGIAVYVGLNILD
-397 WSFIQRAHKVNV
+397 WSFIQRAHKVSI
-409 QGMAIMYGV
+409 QSMAIMYGV
-418 MLLTV
+418 MFLTV
-423 FVDLIVAVGLGVFI
+423 FVDLIAAVGLGVFI

-443 EQLSRVQARQ
+443 EQLSKEQARK

-459 ADENSVPLTD
+459 SDENDLPLTEY
-469 SERGLLD
+469 ERSMLD
-476 KANGK
+476 KAHGK

-491 IFSVSKAISQQ
+491 IFSVSKAISRQ
-502 HSSISD
+502 HTSID
-508 YDVMILDLTDVPMID
+508 NYQVMILDLTDVPMID

-534 KDALDARCEVLLLC
+534 KDALEANCEVLLLC
-548 PNINTRQQL
+548 PHAQTRARL
-557 EKFHVLTLVPEGNT
+557 EKLNVLNLIQNNET
-571 YLFRYEALQAS
+571 YQSREQALQAA
-582 LKYVKNT
+582 LLHVEENEQLFVVNT
-589 DLLEP
+589 
-594 T
+594 